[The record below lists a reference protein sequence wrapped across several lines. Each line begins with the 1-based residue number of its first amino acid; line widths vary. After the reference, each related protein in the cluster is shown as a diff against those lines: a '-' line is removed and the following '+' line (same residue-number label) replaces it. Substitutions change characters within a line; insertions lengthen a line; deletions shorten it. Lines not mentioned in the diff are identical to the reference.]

1 MVKISLKKE
10 SKVKKQKQK
19 QKQSQSQKVVVNIG
33 NNVLRP
39 KRRRRTGPIEK
50 KAINKQQTPTI
61 NVPQA
66 LPVVMQPPKESM
78 NELINYLKQA
88 EQRKEA
94 IKEREIKKSND
105 LEKEKKEENRSKD
118 LTRDEVQ
125 DNFSIVFPSSNI
137 SSLTSGTSTPLL
149 SRPVDHNSLF
159 EALSR
164 EADLRSENPNSGRIS
179 FSTSSSVPLSSSVS
193 TTSLISEPKK
203 QTLDEILK
211 DTVVTAA
218 EDPVIEQV
226 LEEMPENQM
235 IIYGPERAG
244 QTATA
249 TMNIIDNS
257 FQPPQLRI
265 NKPLPTVRMAD
276 IIAANAKPLSLTQI
290 SQKEKEREARL
301 KAFESKK
308 PLLIEAQTTQA
319 DAEDTIKLLEN
330 LLKSD
335 KKKDDDDDE
344 SDNTLDQGDSPELKA
359 LKAKLTDHKFLR
371 KDMVNLLSKNGIT
384 EKDGLKYKVYEKNVN
399 LGSNSTTKTALTEH
413 ILEEFKAGR
422 ITKL

>member
-19 QKQSQSQKVVVNIG
+19 QKQSQKVVVNIG
-33 NNVLRP
+33 TNVLKP
-39 KRRRRTGPIEK
+39 KRRRPTGPIEK
-50 KAINKQQTPTI
+50 KNKQQTPTI

-66 LPVVMQPPKESM
+66 LPITQAPKESM

-94 IKEREIKKSND
+94 IKEREIKKSNE
-105 LEKEKKEENRSKD
+105 LEKEKKEEKRSEV

-125 DNFSIVFPSSNI
+125 DNFSIVYPSSNI

-164 EADLRSENPNSGRIS
+164 EADLRSENPNSGSIS
-179 FSTSSSVPLSSSVS
+179 LSTSSSIPFSITPP

-203 QTLDEILK
+203 QTLDEVLK

-235 IIYGPERAG
+235 IVYGPQRAG
-244 QTATA
+244 QTSTA
-249 TMNIIDNS
+249 TEQINIIDNS
-257 FQPPQLRI
+257 IPPPQPLRI
-265 NKPLPTVRMAD
+265 NRPLPTIRMSD

-290 SQKEKEREARL
+290 SQKVIEREARL
-301 KAFESKK
+301 KALEKKK
-308 PLLIEAQTTQA
+308 PDIEPEIPTFSKEELNQYKEQTQKATKQEKEGLKDFERKIENMTNRQLGQLLK
-319 DAEDTIKLLEN
+319 DNNLKGSSGYDYTITKQGQIRDGTKPVAKPQLIKN
-330 LLKSD
+330 LLFAF
-335 KKKDDDDDE
+335 E
-344 SDNTLDQGDSPELKA
+344 NGY
-359 LKAKLTDHKFLR
+359 LT
-371 KDMVNLLSKNGIT
+371 
-384 EKDGLKYKVYEKNVN
+384 NV
-399 LGSNSTTKTALTEH
+399 
-413 ILEEFKAGR
+413 
-422 ITKL
+422 